1 MEIQEI
7 IMTAMVFLIS
17 IIGFF
22 LKRVIDEHDRTKDIA
37 IKNQANIDLINSESR
52 LKYEHLESKINDLT
66 VMVKELATELRNIS
80 IQLSKKK
87 DLER

>member
-7 IMTAMVFLIS
+7 IMTAMAFLIS

-22 LKRVIDEHDRTKDIA
+22 LKRVIDEHDKTKELSY
-37 IKNQANIDLINSESR
+37 KNEAQINLINSESR
-52 LKYEHLESKINDLT
+52 LKYEHLEGKINELT
-66 VMVKELATELRNIS
+66 VMVKELAIEVKNIS

-87 DLER
+87 DVER

>member
-1 MEIQEI
+1 M
-7 IMTAMVFLIS
+7 IMTAMGFLTTV
-17 IIGFF
+17 IGFF
-22 LKRVIDEHDRTKDIA
+22 LKRVIDEHDRTKDIT
-37 IKNQANIDLINSESR
+37 IKNQAQIDLINSESR

-66 VMVKELATELRNIS
+66 IMVKELAGELRNIS

>member
-7 IMTAMVFLIS
+7 IMTAMAFLIS

>member
-1 MEIQEI
+1 MDLQQM
-7 IMTAMVFLIS
+7 IMTGMGFLIT

-37 IKNQANIDLINSESR
+37 IKNQAQIDLINSESR
-52 LKYEHLESKINDLT
+52 LKYEHLEGKINDLT
-66 VMVKELATELRNIS
+66 IMVKELAAELRNIS
-80 IQLSKKK
+80 IQLTKKK